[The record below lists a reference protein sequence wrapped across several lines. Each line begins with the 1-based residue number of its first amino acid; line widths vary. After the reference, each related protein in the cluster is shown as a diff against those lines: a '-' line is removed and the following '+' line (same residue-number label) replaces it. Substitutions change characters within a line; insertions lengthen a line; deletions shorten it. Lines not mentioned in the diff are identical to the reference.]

1 MKIREG
7 RWPVG
12 PAGVNLQHL
21 GQFQHVS
28 FFGFFKHFCFF
39 QATTSTNP
47 RTWVLQNKQ
56 FCWHAVL
63 SYDGR
68 CLVCEVSS
76 VEIDHSTASILVC
89 AIELQTVMFIS
100 VTVQGFVSEQQSG
113 VEQSA
118 LR

>member
-1 MKIREG
+1 MSICNI
-7 RWPVG
+7 W
-12 PAGVNLQHL
+12 VN
-21 GQFQHVS
+21 FVV
-28 FFGFFKHFCFF
+28 FGFTHFCFL
-39 QATTSTNP
+39 QATSTNHRVP
-47 RTWVLQNKQ
+47 LQNKQ